1 MELLVA
7 LLAATNPGC
16 LSGTS
21 EAIGT
26 LILAILAFGSG
37 RLTKHSKSAKVA
49 RSLVNIF
56 KITQGAVTPN
66 DFYGCDAGIFEQ
78 PPLSKRNE

>member
-1 MELLVA
+1 MRLEIWMQWNKRSSGEVA
-7 LLAATNPGC
+7 KLFNVSQAHIHKYLYEDTIPKRK
-16 LSGTS
+16 
-21 EAIGT
+21 IMM
-26 LILAILAFGSG
+26 
-37 RLTKHSKSAKVA
+37 
-49 RSLVNIF
+49 NIF

>member
-1 MELLVA
+1 M
-7 LLAATNPGC
+7 
-16 LSGTS
+16 
-21 EAIGT
+21 
-26 LILAILAFGSG
+26 
-37 RLTKHSKSAKVA
+37 
-49 RSLVNIF
+49 NIF